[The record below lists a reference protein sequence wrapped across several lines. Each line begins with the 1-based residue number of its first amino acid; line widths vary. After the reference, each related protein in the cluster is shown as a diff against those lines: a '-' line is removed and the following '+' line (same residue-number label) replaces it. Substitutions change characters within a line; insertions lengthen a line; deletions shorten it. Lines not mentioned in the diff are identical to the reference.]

1 MAEHLGNAHANLLRV
16 RKERVHATMLVEV
29 LALLI
34 FLAMTFAFV
43 LRDEAVRTPS
53 YWKRQ
58 YEQVLKQVG
67 DLKRENALLRTQ
79 VAELEQFNR
88 QLLRKVYGTLPSN
101 DTVTLT
107 RDQWRE
113 LVNRSANAEQIVAS
127 QQREIAQ
134 LRERL
139 AGRGGSDLPNCTVS
153 PSTFIVRIE
162 LLSGGYRAQALWPAE
177 SAQAV
182 AAVPGLRELASGR
195 VLSHAE
201 FRNLGEQI
209 RAWSRGQAV
218 PCNFR
223 ARAVLRHG
231 SLPLYRTQQAA
242 VGGIFYAS
250 YQ

>member
-1 MAEHLGNAHANLLRV
+1 MADQAANAHANLLRV

-34 FLAMTFAFV
+34 FLAMAFAFV
-43 LRDEAVRTPS
+43 LRDEAVRTPN

-58 YEQVLKQVG
+58 YEQALVQVRE
-67 DLKRENALLRTQ
+67 LRRENAQLRTQ
-79 VAELEQFNR
+79 IAELEQFNR
-88 QLLRKVYGTLPSN
+88 QLLRQVYGTLPSN

-113 LVNRSANAEQIVAS
+113 LVNRSANAEQIVTS

-153 PSTFIVRIE
+153 PTTFIVRIE
-162 LLSGGYRAQALWPAE
+162 LLAGGYRAQGLWPAE
-177 SAQAV
+177 SAGAV

-195 VLSHAE
+195 VLSQSE
-201 FRNLGEQI
+201 FRTLGSRI
-209 RAWSRGQAV
+209 RTWSRAQPV

-223 ARAVLRHG
+223 AQAVLRHG
-231 SLPLYRTQQAA
+231 SLPLYRSQQAA
-242 VGGIFYAS
+242 VGNVFYAS
-250 YQ
+250 YR